1 VEGVSVEE
9 RALRDDAPRFRGND
23 GGRGLMSDDA
33 TLMPNLQALHDYVAG
48 LHRAFTLD
56 E

>member
-1 VEGVSVEE
+1 
-9 RALRDDAPRFRGND
+9 
-23 GGRGLMSDDA
+23 MSDDA